1 MSTSIV
7 QQAKRMDTLGEY
19 FFSRAHKKIS
29 QVASTG
35 KVIINLGIGS
45 PDLAPS
51 PLVIEELAKKVADP
65 SMHRYPSYTGLPQF
79 RTEIA
84 TWYQREFGVN
94 IDPTNMVLPLSGS
107 KEGIVFTTLALV
119 NPGDEVLIPNPGF
132 STYERAAVI
141 AGAVPRMYV
150 LDRENGYQPHFETLE
165 KTDLSKVKL
174 MWINYPHNPTG
185 ATASRKQLENIVNF
199 AKKHS
204 ILLASDNPYSHIS
217 FNKTHEASILEIP
230 GALNFAIELNSLSKT
245 YNMAGWRIGWVVG
258 NQKLIAT
265 ISALYSNI
273 ETGVFNPIQYAGI
286 KALQLPQSYITER
299 NEIYK
304 KRLIIANDI
313 AQMLR
318 CEKNETKATLYVWA
332 RLPQQILNAEE
343 FCFDLLEKTG
353 IFVTPGTAF
362 GSNGEGHIRIS
373 LCQPEKVLLDAKL
386 TLERYLRKNSFY

>member
-1 MSTSIV
+1 MPTSIV
-7 QQAKRMDTLGEY
+7 QQAKRMNSLGEY
-19 FFSRAHKKIS
+19 FFARAHKKIS

-35 KVIINLGIGS
+35 KEIINLGIGS

-65 SMHRYPSYTGLPQF
+65 SMHAYPSYTGLPLL

-84 TWYQREFGVN
+84 SWYQREFRV
-94 IDPTNMVLPLSGS
+94 DMDSSMVLPLSGS

-119 NPGDEVLIPNPGF
+119 DPGDEVLIPNPGF
-132 STYERAAVI
+132 STYERAAII
-141 AGAVPRMYV
+141 ADSIPRMYP
-150 LDRENGYQPHFETLE
+150 LDKENGYQPNLDALE

-185 ATASRKQLENIVNF
+185 ATASLKQLEDIVNF

-217 FNKTHEASILEIP
+217 FNKNHEASVLEIP
-230 GALNFAIELNSLSKT
+230 GALDLSIELNSLSKT
-245 YNMAGWRIGWVVG
+245 YNMAGWRIGWVAG
-258 NQKLIAT
+258 NPQLIAT

-273 ETGVFNPIQYAGI
+273 ETGIFNPIQYAAI
-286 KALQLPQSYITER
+286 KAMQLPQSYITER

-304 KRLIIANDI
+304 KRLVIVNDI
-313 AQMLR
+313 AKLLG
-318 CEKNETKATLYVWA
+318 CEKSETTATLYVWV

-362 GSNGEGHIRIS
+362 GSKGEGYIRIS
-373 LCQPEKVLLDAKL
+373 LCQPEQVLLNAKL
-386 TLERYLRKNSFY
+386 TLEKYLHP

>member
-1 MSTSIV
+1 MSTPID
-7 QQAKRMDTLGEY
+7 QQAIRMDTLGEY
-19 FFSRAHKKIS
+19 FFARAHKKIS
-29 QVASTG
+29 EVASTG

-51 PLVIEELAKKVADP
+51 PLVIEELANKVADP
-65 SMHRYPSYTGLPQF
+65 SMHGYPSYTGLPQF

-84 TWYQREFGVN
+84 TWYQREFGLN
-94 IDPTNMVLPLSGS
+94 IDPTNMIQPFSGS

-119 NPGDEVLIPNPGF
+119 NPGDEVLIPNPSF

-141 AGAVPRMYV
+141 AGAVPRMYA

-185 ATASRKQLENIVNF
+185 ATASLKQLENIVNF

-204 ILLASDNPYSHIS
+204 ILLVSDNPYSHIS

-230 GALNFAIELNSLSKT
+230 GALDIAIELNSLSKT

-265 ISALYSNI
+265 IGALYSNI
-273 ETGVFNPIQYAGI
+273 ETGVFIPIQYAAI

-304 KRLIIANDI
+304 RRLIIVNDI
-313 AQMLR
+313 EQMLG
-318 CEKNETKATLYVWA
+318 CEKNETTASLYVWA

-343 FCFDLLEKTG
+343 FCFDLLDKTG

-362 GSNGEGHIRIS
+362 GSNGEGYIRIS
-373 LCQPEKVLLDAKL
+373 LCQPEQVLMNAKL
-386 TLERYLRKNSFY
+386 TLEKHLNH